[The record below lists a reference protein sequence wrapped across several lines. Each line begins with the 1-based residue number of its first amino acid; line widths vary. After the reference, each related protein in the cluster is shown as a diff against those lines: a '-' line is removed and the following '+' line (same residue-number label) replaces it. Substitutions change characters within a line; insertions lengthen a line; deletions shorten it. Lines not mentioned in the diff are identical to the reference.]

1 MVIKATLSQSPQFA
15 NPLRTNYTTPNRQ
28 SPISNPQ
35 SPMPTLAY
43 FITPHGFG
51 HAARACAVMAAAH
64 RCIPELR
71 WEIFTRTP
79 DWFFA
84 ESLRGPYTL
93 HPTDTDVGLVQLDAL
108 RADLPATVERLAGFL
123 PFASKNVGALAAQ
136 MNSLGCRAILCDIAP
151 LGIAVAQAAG
161 VPSVLVEN
169 FTWVDIYAEYVEE
182 CPALLPYSE
191 QMADWFAAADF
202 HIQTT
207 PVCQPAITAT
217 LTVPPVS
224 RDPRTARAA
233 VRAQL
238 SIPAGAPLLL
248 ITMGGVDFQHSY
260 LERLGEY
267 PGVHFV
273 LPGNHTVADA
283 PPNVHL
289 LSPRSGIFHPDIV
302 AASDGVVGKI
312 GYSTLAEV
320 YAAGVPYGYV
330 PRPRFRES
338 DVLSAFV
345 EREMAGF
352 PIHADELSDG
362 RWIERVPDLLALP
375 PSVGQRV
382 NGAQQ
387 IAEFLQATFA
397 N

>member
-1 MVIKATLSQSPQFA
+1 
-15 NPLRTNYTTPNRQ
+15 
-28 SPISNPQ
+28 
-35 SPMPTLAY
+35 MPTLAY

-51 HAARACAVMAAAH
+51 HAARACAVMAAAQRH
-64 RCIPELR
+64 IPDLR

-79 DWFFA
+79 EWFFA
-84 ESLRGPYTL
+84 ESLSGPYAL

-108 RADLPATVERLAGFL
+108 RADLPATVKRLAGLL
-123 PFASKNVGALAAQ
+123 PFAPERVEPLAAQ
-136 MNSLGCRAILCDIAP
+136 VQALGCQAVLCDIAP

-161 VPSVLVEN
+161 VPSVLLEN
-169 FTWVDIYAEYVEE
+169 FTWVEIYSESVAE

-191 QMADWFAAADF
+191 QMAHWFAAADY
-202 HIQTT
+202 HIQTE
-207 PVCQPAITAT
+207 PVCNPSTNAT
-217 LTVPPVS
+217 LAVPPVS
-224 RDPRTARAA
+224 RSPRTERSA
-233 VRAQL
+233 VRGLLA
-238 SIPAGAPLLL
+238 IPDTSPFLL
-248 ITMGGVDFQHSY
+248 ITMGGVDFEHSY
-260 LERLGEY
+260 LDRLARF
-267 PGVHFV
+267 PDVHFV
-273 LPGNHTVADA
+273 LPGNHSVTDA

-352 PIHADELSDG
+352 AIDADELSDG

-375 PSVGQRV
+375 RQTGGRV
-382 NGAQQ
+382 NGAEE
-387 IAEFLQATFA
+387 IAAFLQTGSAA
-397 N
+397 ILGGLQ

>member
-1 MVIKATLSQSPQFA
+1 
-15 NPLRTNYTTPNRQ
+15 
-28 SPISNPQ
+28 
-35 SPMPTLAY
+35 MPTLAY

-51 HAARACAVMAAAH
+51 HAARACAVMAAAQ
-64 RCIPELR
+64 RRIPDLH

-84 ESLRGPYTL
+84 ESLRGSYTL

-108 RADLPATVERLAGFL
+108 RADLPATVERLAALL
-123 PFASKNVGALAAQ
+123 PFAPERVEPLAAQ
-136 MNSLGCRAILCDIAP
+136 VNALDCQAILCDIAP

-161 VPSVLVEN
+161 VPSVLLEN
-169 FTWVDIYAEYVEE
+169 FTWVEIYAEYVEE
-182 CPALLPYSE
+182 CPALLPFIE
-191 QMADWFAAADF
+191 QMSHWFAVADY
-202 HIQTT
+202 HIQTE
-207 PVCQPAITAT
+207 PVCQPAEKAT
-217 LTVPPVS
+217 LTVSPVS
-224 RDPRTARAA
+224 RVPRTSRSA
-233 VRAQL
+233 VRRRLAL
-238 SIPAGAPLLL
+238 PDDSPFLL
-248 ITMGGVDFQHSY
+248 ITMGGVDFEHSY
-260 LERLGEY
+260 LDRLARFPE
-267 PGVHFV
+267 VHFV
-273 LPGNHTVADA
+273 LPGNHTVSAA

-345 EREMAGF
+345 EREMPGF
-352 PIHADELSDG
+352 AIPADELSNG

-375 PSVGQRV
+375 RRGEERR
-382 NGAQQ
+382 NGAEE
-387 IAEFLQATFA
+387 IAEFLRGLEIGSNPIPSPQSLTDIPPDRQSHLCHR
-397 N
+397 